1 MPDFRVDLIVIG
13 AGIVGLATAMELVR
27 RRPDLRTVVL
37 DKENRIAAHQSG
49 NNSGVIHVGLYY
61 RPGSLK
67 ARLAVEGARRMV
79 QFCQEYA
86 MPYQQCGKV
95 VVATREDELPRL
107 KELYHRGVANGVSG
121 LRLIDAKE
129 IQEYEPHV
137 VGVAGLWSP
146 HTAIVDYR
154 AVCDKYAEI
163 IEHNG
168 GEVRLNTKVNAIE
181 QRPNELV
188 VHTTQGP
195 IHARAVINC
204 GGLQSDLIAR
214 MMDDTRGLHIV
225 PFRGEYYELKPQRQA
240 LVHGLIYPVPDPRFP
255 FLGVHF
261 TKRINGAVEAGPNA
275 VLAFAREAYRK
286 TDFSIR
292 YVLDLAAFPGF
303 WAMAARY
310 WKMGLGEM
318 YRSLSKRAFVKAL
331 QRLLPELS
339 IDDLEPGGA
348 GVRAQ
353 AVDRKGNLLDDFYF
367 VEGPRAIHVLNAPS
381 PAATASLSIGQTIAD
396 KALGTFGFDV

>member
-37 DKENRIAAHQSG
+37 DKENRLAAHQSG

-353 AVDRKGNLLDDFYF
+353 AVDRKGNLLDDFYL

-381 PAATASLSIGQTIAD
+381 PAATASLPIGQTIAD